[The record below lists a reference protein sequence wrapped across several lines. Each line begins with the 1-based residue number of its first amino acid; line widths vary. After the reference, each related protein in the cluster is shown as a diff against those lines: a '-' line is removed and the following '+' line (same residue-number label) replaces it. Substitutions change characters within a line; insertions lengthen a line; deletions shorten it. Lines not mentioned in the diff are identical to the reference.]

1 MPPVSTALDH
11 VKALTSSAYAII
23 DPQTRKTYWFSYITG
38 QPNQEIPLLKRLR
51 PAAYKDLPIETMQS
65 NVRAALGGL
74 IYVNSFTNTD
84 KMVNY
89 L

>member
-51 PAAYKDLPIETMQS
+51 PAVYKGQPIENMKS
-65 NVRAALGGL
+65 NERAALGGL

-84 KMVNY
+84 KMINY

>member
-1 MPPVSTALDH
+1 MPPVSTILDH
-11 VKALTSSAYAII
+11 AKTLTSAAYAII

-38 QPNQEIPLLKRLR
+38 QPNQEVPLLKRLR
-51 PAAYKDLPIETMQS
+51 PAAYKDQPIETMPS
-65 NVRAALGGL
+65 NERAALGGL

-84 KMVNY
+84 QLINY